1 MAEISEAKRRLQDYQ
16 YAIENPVTIPV
27 EALAVP
33 DRWAFSNFHDAL
45 GLTPAL
51 RSMPNPASP
60 EGKTAVRVA
69 NLIHSHFLR
78 LTDTTVEDAITNAR
92 SLSDKLYCHVLHKAR
107 VRFPHQDADRFDPG
121 YRMTVALP
129 TIKAALFDAAGHD
142 YGVDAAAL
150 SELGDGLAEFHSAWS
165 TLADVRFL
173 PVKRLAQFLQAFVG
187 TVRTA

>member
-16 YAIENPVTIPV
+16 YAVENPVTIPV

-33 DRWAFSNFHDAL
+33 DRWAYPNFHDVL

-51 RSMPNPASP
+51 RAMPSPNSP

-69 NLIHSHFLR
+69 NWIHGHFLR
-78 LTDTTVEDAITNAR
+78 LTDAAVEDAIANAR

-107 VRFPHQDADRFDPG
+107 VKFPHQDADRFDPG

-129 TIKAALFDAAGHD
+129 LIMVSLFDAVGHD
-142 YGVDAAAL
+142 KGVNVPAL

-165 TLADVRFL
+165 TFADFRFM

-187 TVRTA
+187 IVRPA